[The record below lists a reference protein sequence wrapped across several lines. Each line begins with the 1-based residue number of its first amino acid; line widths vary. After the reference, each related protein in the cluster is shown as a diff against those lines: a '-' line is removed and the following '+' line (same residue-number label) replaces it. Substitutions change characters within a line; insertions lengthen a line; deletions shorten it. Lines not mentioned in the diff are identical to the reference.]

1 MKRARMVVMLIAAL
15 VCVAALDAQLRRAM
29 TFDDL
34 AAMNRVGEIQVSPDG
49 RWVAYTVGTPDMAAN
64 RVPRNIWLAPLGSG
78 EPRQLTRS
86 GRDSR
91 PRWSPDGKRIAF
103 ISSRDGAPQIYVISI
118 EGGEATKL
126 TSISTGA
133 ANLLWSPDGKTLA
146 FTSDVYPDC
155 RDDACNS
162 KRDADAESNKVKAR
176 VYDRLLYR
184 HWTDWEDGKRSHLFV
199 VNVDGGTPRDLTPG
213 ADYDVPPF
221 SLGGPE
227 PIAFS
232 PDGKE
237 LCFTANTDKD
247 EALSTNADLFIVPVS
262 GGEIRRITTNPGYD
276 GGPVYSPDGRS
287 ITYHAQL
294 TAGYEADRWRAML
307 YDRASGRS
315 TNLTESFD
323 RSVDAMV
330 WSPDS
335 RTLYFDAEDRGNL
348 PLYSM
353 PAAPASTPKQIITGG
368 AHGEFALTPDG
379 RTIVFTRARLNMP
392 AEIFAASV
400 DGTGERQ
407 ITGHNAE
414 RLAQLDLPEV
424 EHFWFAGAGGT
435 QIHGMVVRPPNF
447 DERKKYPVIMLCH
460 GGPQTMWT
468 DAWSYRWN
476 AQLFAAP
483 GYVVVMVNRRGS
495 TGFGQKFTDE
505 INADWGGQA
514 FQDVM
519 LGLDHVLAKYP
530 YMDGTRV
537 AAAGA
542 SYGGY
547 MMDWMA
553 SQSKGRFKTL
563 VTHAGVY
570 NFESMYGATE
580 ELWFVEWDL
589 RGTPWTNP
597 QTYAAQSPHK
607 FAGDFGTHKT
617 PTLVIHGE
625 LDFRVPYTQG
635 LEMFTALQR
644 QGVPS
649 RLIMFPDEGHWIL
662 KPQNSEFWYK
672 TVFEWLAKY
681 LK

>member
-672 TVFEWLAKY
+672 TVF
-681 LK
+681 

>member
-662 KPQNSEFWYK
+662 KPQNSRFWFRE
-672 TVFEWLAKY
+672 VHDWLAKY